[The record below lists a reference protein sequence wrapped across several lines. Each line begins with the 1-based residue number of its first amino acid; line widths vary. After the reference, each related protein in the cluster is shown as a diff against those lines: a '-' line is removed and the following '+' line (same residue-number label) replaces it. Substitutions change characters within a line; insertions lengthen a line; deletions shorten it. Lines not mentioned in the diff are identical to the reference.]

1 MSDTEKSNEI
11 IWAEW
16 EKQGGKY
23 TTKLYQYSLNGQKVL
38 LEDRYEFRDFICSK
52 DQERLLSFIGGEKWF
67 RIAEYNICDRQLK
80 EILDLEAVDLFL
92 EKNGYEKSAARR
104 EGSCVRYYD
113 EDKKISFIYDRYIMG
128 YSEQTG
134 LEVIYAMQA
143 YSANEYRWAEN
154 DGVLLICEKR
164 NLVKY
169 DMVTGEKEILAEA
182 VRSFDVSEEGKFIF
196 WADGKKVIWRYDV
209 ESGEKKKMYTCS
221 HPQALF
227 RISGDGKY
235 LFCQDLLCEDKAA
248 AMLNF
253 VKTEEVT
260 IGVVIMEIESRE
272 VVDRKAFDKGV
283 IGIAWRR
290 G

>member
-16 EKQGGKY
+16 EKQGEKY
-23 TTKLYQYSLNGQKVL
+23 STKLYQYSLNGQKVL

-52 DQERLLSFIGGEKWF
+52 DREKLLSFIGGEKRF
-67 RIAEYNICDRQLK
+67 RIAEYNIRGRQLK

-92 EKNGYEKSAARR
+92 DENGYEKSAARR

-113 EDKKISFIYDRYIMG
+113 EERKISFIYDRYIMG
-128 YSEQTG
+128 YSEQMG
-134 LEVIYAMQA
+134 LEVIYSMQA
-143 YSANEYRWAEN
+143 YSGNEYRWAEN

-169 DMVTGEKEILAEA
+169 DMTTGEKEILAEA
-182 VRSFDVSEEGKFIF
+182 IRSFDVSEDGKFIVF
-196 WADGKKVIWRYDV
+196 ADGKKVIWRYDV
-209 ESGEKKKMYTCS
+209 ESGEKKKLYTCS
-221 HPQALF
+221 HPQALP

-235 LFCQDLLCEDKAA
+235 LFCRDLFCEDKVA

-253 VKTEEVT
+253 RETGAIT
-260 IGVVIMEIESRE
+260 MGIVIMQIESGE
-272 VVDRKAFDKGV
+272 VVDREEFGNGIIGV
-283 IGIAWRR
+283 AWR
-290 G
+290 